1 MTNLHLSRLRVEQL
15 RQFRQPYVL
24 DGLTPGLNVFSG
36 PNEAGKST
44 LVRAIRAAF
53 FERHRSTSVDDLKPW
68 GDSSASPMVEIDFSL
83 HGENCQLTKSFFTKK
98 RCNLRIGTKT
108 MEGVEAED
116 YLADLFGFGFAGKG
130 ASRAEHWGIPGLL
143 WVEQGS
149 GQELDVSPARDHLR
163 TALGSQVQGG
173 VAQSLAATGGDE
185 LLARLQE
192 KRGELLTQTGRPRA
206 TYAEVCAKV
215 DALTEELSALQMQ
228 IGRYQQ
234 QVDDLARLRSE
245 HAADEQ
251 QKPWEALE
259 TQLTSAQAKQAEL
272 QGLQQR
278 LSADQAASEQLT
290 QTRELLINQ
299 LAGFDQQEAN
309 AKDRA
314 QAVEVAQSRRDSAK
328 QTCTVARQ
336 QLEQAKRR
344 GQLAKDALKL
354 SRQEA
359 NRTMLLEQISEL
371 TQTVESLQQTLEK
384 ADATERTLTQLRK
397 DAASK
402 KISKADVK
410 GLADRDQAV
419 REIRI
424 KLDSVATR
432 IQFALV
438 AGAQIQVDSE
448 GLSKTVVGQDVVLLH
463 NDAELAL
470 PGLGVMR
477 IRPGGDDL
485 AELSRELEEAQ
496 QELQGALQSVGVAD
510 VASAQQRLQEYGELT
525 AQVKLEEQSLNSL
538 APKGLAALREQKDTA
553 EAKASQAADALARL
567 PERGDALVVDEAEAE
582 LEQDASAEAE
592 QTASE
597 SLKDAELA
605 QATVDSRLE
614 QASTEWSLA
623 KAVLD
628 EPNRALK
635 RNQCSEN
642 LVTNQAE
649 QRTLQTRIDSNRE
662 QLGSANADFVAQVI
676 QRLKLSVQQ
685 LKESHKKRQDAILL
699 LQNTLEITGAQGL
712 EERQQELAGEL
723 ERATRRQSEL
733 ARRAAALTLLC
744 EKLEAKRHDTLQRLQ
759 EPLVQRIKHYLQLLF
774 PGATMELDEGL
785 SPETLV
791 RQKGG
796 GQLEMG
802 DVQALSFGAR
812 EQLGII
818 SRFAYADLLA
828 AAGKPTLLILDDA
841 LVHSD
846 EMRLAQMKRVIYDA
860 SQRHQVLLFTCNPN
874 AWRDVGAPIRGIGLQ
889 E

>member
-24 DGLTPGLNVFSG
+24 EGLAPGLNVFSG

-68 GDSSASPMVEIDFSL
+68 GDSSASPLVEIDFL
-83 HGENCQLTKSFFTKK
+83 LKGENCQLTKSFFTKK

-116 YLADLFGFGFAGKG
+116 YLAYLFGFGFAGKG
-130 ASRAEHWGIPGLL
+130 ASKAEHWGIPGLL

-163 TALGSQVQGG
+163 TALGNQVQGG

-192 KRGELLTQTGRPRA
+192 QRGELLTQTGRPRA
-206 TYAEVCAKV
+206 TYAEVCEKV
-215 DALTEELSALQMQ
+215 DALREELSALQMQ

-234 QVDDLARLRSE
+234 QVDDLARLRLE

-251 QKPWEALE
+251 QKPWEVLE
-259 TQLTSAQAKQAEL
+259 TQLASAQAKQSEL
-272 QGLQQR
+272 QSLQQR
-278 LSADQAASEQLT
+278 IDTDRTAVEQLAK
-290 QTRELLINQ
+290 TRELLISQ
-299 LAGFDQQEAN
+299 LAGFDQQETN
-309 AKDRA
+309 AKERA
-314 QAVEVAQSRRDSAK
+314 QAVEAAQTRKDSEQQA
-328 QTCTVARQ
+328 CTTARQ

-344 GQLAKDALKL
+344 GQQAKEALKL
-354 SRQEA
+354 ARQEA
-359 NRTMLLEQISEL
+359 NRTKLQEQISEL
-371 TQTVESLQQTLEK
+371 TLSVETLLKMLEK
-384 ADATERTLTQLRK
+384 ADATERTLVQLRK

-402 KISKADVK
+402 KITKAEVK
-410 GLADRDQAV
+410 ELVDQDQAV

-432 IQFALV
+432 IEFELT
-438 AGAQIQVDSE
+438 AGAQIRVESE
-448 GLSKTVVGQDVVLLH
+448 GQSKSVAGQDVVLLH
-463 NDAELAL
+463 KDAELTL
-470 PGLGVMR
+470 PGMGVMR

-485 AELSRELEEAQ
+485 AALSEEFEEAKE
-496 QELQGALQSVGVAD
+496 ELQDLLRSLGVVD
-510 VASAQQRLQEYGELT
+510 VASAQQRLQEYSDLT
-525 AQVKLEEQSLNSL
+525 AQIKLEEQLLSSL
-538 APKGLAALREQKDTA
+538 APKGIASLREQKDIA
-553 EAKASQAADALARL
+553 EAKAGQARDALARI
-567 PERGDALVVDEAEAE
+567 PEQGDEPILDEAEAE
-582 LEQDASAEAE
+582 LEQDAAADAEQAGNDALKEAE
-592 QTASE
+592 L
-597 SLKDAELA
+597 SL
-605 QATVDSRLE
+605 ATLESRLE
-614 QASTEWSLA
+614 QATAELALA
-623 KAVLD
+623 KSVLQD
-628 EPNRALK
+628 PMRVQK
-635 RNQCSEN
+635 RTLCSEN
-642 LVTNQAE
+642 LVSNQAE
-649 QRTLQTRIDSNRE
+649 QRMLQTRIDSIKA
-662 QLGSANADFVAQVI
+662 QLESASADFVAQDI
-676 QRLKLSVQQ
+676 QRLKLSIQQ
-685 LKESHKKRQDAILL
+685 LKESHKQRQDAILL

-723 ERATRRQSEL
+723 ERAKRRQSEL

-759 EPLVQRIKHYLQLLF
+759 EPLVNRIKHYLQLLF

-802 DVQALSFGAR
+802 EFQALSFGAR
-812 EQLGII
+812 EQVGLI

-846 EMRLAQMKRVIYDA
+846 EGRLSQMKRVIFDA
-860 SQRHQVLLFTCNPN
+860 AQRHQVLLFTCHPN
-874 AWRDVGAPIRGIGLQ
+874 AWRDVGAPIRGIGLK